1 MKHALV
7 IVWLAAMTLAPPAQP
22 DGLPVEG
29 VELGN
34 VGVGDS
40 RVRYLAENSNPD
52 TLVQRLEAKS
62 GRPLGARLLS
72 GEFTVPVVAYDSSPG
87 GLSADGRTLVLIAPR
102 HRFPRAT
109 TSFAV
114 LAAPTLHVRKTI
126 RLRGD
131 YSFDAISPDGRW
143 MYLIHYTSPKNAI
156 RYEVVAL
163 DLRGGRL
170 ASKPIV
176 DPREPDEKMNGRPL
190 TRAASAD
197 GRWAYTLYDGT
208 EHPFV
213 HALDT
218 VERDARCVDL
228 DWLTGHRSL
237 RDLRFALRREGRE
250 LALRTPGKKPV
261 AVVDTATF
269 EASAPR
275 TAGLG
280 SWPKTAFSLLAL
292 LAALGAVV
300 YVIKARPRLAPLPRA
315 LAAPP
320 RRRRLR

>member
-1 MKHALV
+1 LV
-7 IVWLAAMTLAPPAQP
+7 IVFLVAITLAPPAQA

-34 VGVGDS
+34 VGVGDA

-52 TLVQRLEAKS
+52 TLVQRLEAKT
-62 GRPLGARLLS
+62 GRPLAARLLS
-72 GEFTVPVVAYDSSPG
+72 GELTVPVVAYDSSPG

-102 HRFPRAT
+102 HRFPRART
-109 TSFAV
+109 RFVV
-114 LAAPTLHVRKTI
+114 LAARTLRPRKTI

-163 DLRGGRL
+163 DLRSGRL

-218 VERDARCVDL
+218 VGRDARCVDL

-237 RDLRFALRREGRE
+237 QDLRFALRREGRE

-261 AVVDTATF
+261 AVVDTTTF

-275 TAGLG
+275 TAGVG
-280 SWPKTAFSLLAL
+280 SLPKTVLSLLAL

-300 YVIKARPRLAPLPRA
+300 YVKVRPRLAPPPRA

>member
-1 MKHALV
+1 VKRALV
-7 IVWLAAMTLAPPAQP
+7 IVFLVAMTLAPPAQP

-34 VGVGDS
+34 VGVGDA

-52 TLVQRLEAKS
+52 TLVQRLEAKT
-62 GRPLGARLLS
+62 GRPLGAQLLS
-72 GEFTVPVVAYDSSPG
+72 GDFTVPVVAYDSSPG

-102 HRFPRAT
+102 RRFPRAR

-114 LAAPTLHVRKTI
+114 LAARTLRLRKTI
-126 RLRGD
+126 SLRGD

-163 DLRGGRL
+163 DLRSGRL

-218 VERDARCVDL
+218 VGHDARCVDL
-228 DWLTGHRSL
+228 DWLTGDRSL
-237 RDLRFALRREGRE
+237 PDLRFALRREGRE
-250 LALRTPGKKPV
+250 LALRTPGTKTV
-261 AVVDTATF
+261 AVVDTTTF

-275 TAGLG
+275 TAGVG
-280 SWPKTAFSLLAL
+280 SLPKTVLSLLAL

-300 YVIKARPRLAPLPRA
+300 YVVKARPPLVRPR
-315 LAAPP
+315 
-320 RRRRLR
+320 

>member
-1 MKHALV
+1 VKSTLAVVFLV
-7 IVWLAAMTLAPPAQP
+7 AMTLAPSAQA

-34 VGVGDS
+34 VGVGDAQ
-40 RVRYLAENSNPD
+40 VRYLAEPADPD
-52 TLVQRLEAKS
+52 TVVQRLETKT
-62 GRPLGARLLS
+62 GRPLAARLLP

-102 HRFPRAT
+102 HRFPRAR
-109 TSFAV
+109 TSFVV
-114 LAAPTLHVRKTI
+114 LAARTLLPRKTI
-126 RLRGD
+126 RLLGD

-143 MYLIHYTSPKNAI
+143 MYLIHYTSPKDAI

-163 DLRGGRL
+163 DLRSGRL
-170 ASKPIV
+170 SGPIV

-190 TRAASAD
+190 TRASSSD

-218 VERDARCVDL
+218 IARDARCVDL
-228 DWLTGHRSL
+228 DWLTGDRSL
-237 RDLRFALRREGRE
+237 PDLRFALRREGRE
-250 LALRTPGKKPV
+250 LALRTPGKRPV
-261 AVVDTATF
+261 AVVDTKTF
-269 EASAPR
+269 EASVPR
-275 TAGLG
+275 AAGLG
-280 SWPKTAFSLLAL
+280 SWPKTLLSLLAL
-292 LAALGAVV
+292 LAALGALV
-300 YVIKARPRLAPLPRA
+300 YAVRARRALGPPPRA